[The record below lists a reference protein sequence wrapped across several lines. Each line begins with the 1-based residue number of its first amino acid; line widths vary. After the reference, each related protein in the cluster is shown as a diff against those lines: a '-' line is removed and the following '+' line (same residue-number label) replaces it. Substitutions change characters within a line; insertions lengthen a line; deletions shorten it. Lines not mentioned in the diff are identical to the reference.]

1 MSDDLKIDLARFRD
15 EWLITSDNNN
25 WNNVIKIE
33 IIIIK
38 FTSLILFK
46 PDVQK
51 TNNSLLLSNCNIVTS
66 KLIKKTKG
74 INLFR
79 TLGIFK
85 IEYVK

>member
-1 MSDDLKIDLARFRD
+1 MLDDFKIDLAKFRD
-15 EWLITSDNNN
+15 EGLIESDNNN

-33 IIIIK
+33 ILKAK

-51 TNNSLLLSNCNIVTS
+51 TNNSLFFSNCNIVVN

-74 INLFR
+74 INLPVTF
-79 TLGIFK
+79 GMFI